1 MKEEPMPED
10 TQDDY
15 TTQILR
21 EAVDLPKLRQAI
33 EQAPDGVPIGELTA
47 LHVMLEPEVYERR
60 LEDDASG
67 QGS

>member
-1 MKEEPMPED
+1 MTEEAMPDE

-15 TTQILR
+15 TTAILR

-33 EQAPDGVPIGELTA
+33 EEAPDGVPIGELTA

-60 LEDDASG
+60 ENTDA
-67 QGS
+67 